1 MWKCTWCPNLEH
13 IERKFNFVVKREFM
27 GDKFKKYRE
36 AIFEN
41 FLFLVFGKRGKKL
54 EWLLSYIR
62 ELCWERSAMHAED
75 SEGR

>member
-1 MWKCTWCPNLEH
+1 
-13 IERKFNFVVKREFM
+13 M